1 MHGAFGMLRAGGRR
15 RGERPYR
22 IAQRD
27 RTGAAGAESTWMEAD
42 ARRLIATRGLRGLAD
57 GVVSVL
63 LSGYLLAL
71 GLEPFAVGA
80 LATATMLGS
89 AALTI
94 AVGVGGLRLSRTALF
109 SLACG
114 LMALTGLG
122 FASLRGFWPLL
133 VVAVVGT
140 LNPSAGDVSVFL
152 PLEQAALAD
161 ATAPRARAWTFALYN
176 VVGSAAA
183 GVGALAGGVPE
194 LLARS
199 GRVPFLTG
207 ARISFALYGLI
218 GLVVAALY
226 RRLGSAGGAG
236 ATTPPPAGLSGP
248 SRGMVLKLAAL
259 FSLDSFGGGF
269 VVQALLV
276 LWLHQRFGVTGA
288 QAGTLFFAVQLLA
301 AVSQLVSGRIAARVG
316 YIQTMV
322 FTHLPA
328 NAFLIAAGLATDVR
342 VAVALLLL
350 RAALSSMDVP
360 ARQAYV
366 MAVVA
371 PAERAAASSLTNV
384 PRSLAA
390 AVPPLFTGALLTASS
405 LGWPLVVAGALK
417 ALYDLLLLAQFR
429 HVPPQ
434 QAP

>member
-1 MHGAFGMLRAGGRR
+1 V
-15 RGERPYR
+15 
-22 IAQRD
+22 
-27 RTGAAGAESTWMEAD
+27 EAD
-42 ARRLIATRGLRGLAD
+42 AWRLLVTRGLRGLAD

-94 AVGVGGLRLSRTALF
+94 AVGVGALRLSRRSLF
-109 SLACG
+109 FAACG

-122 FASLRGFWPLL
+122 FASLRSFWPLL

-161 ATAPRARAWTFALYN
+161 ASAARSRAWTFALYN
-176 VVGSAAA
+176 VVGSAAGA
-183 GVGALAGGVPE
+183 VGALAGGVPE

-199 GRVPFLTG
+199 GRVSFLAG
-207 ARISFALYGLI
+207 ARIAFVLYGAI
-218 GLVVAALY
+218 GLVTAGLY
-226 RRLGSAGGAG
+226 RGLRS
-236 ATTPPPAGLSGP
+236 TTSPTAAPPAGLSGP

-276 LWLHQRFGVTGA
+276 LWLHQRFGITTA

-301 AVSQLVSGRIAARVG
+301 AASQLVSGRIAARVG

-328 NAFLIAAGLATDVR
+328 NAFLIGAGLATDVR

-390 AVPPLFTGALLTASS
+390 AVPPLFTGALLAASS
-405 LGWPLVVAGALK
+405 FGWPLVIGGALK
-417 ALYDLLLLAQFR
+417 ALYDLLLLSQFR
-429 HVPPQ
+429 LVPPRPAEP
-434 QAP
+434 AP

>member
-1 MHGAFGMLRAGGRR
+1 
-15 RGERPYR
+15 
-22 IAQRD
+22 
-27 RTGAAGAESTWMEAD
+27 MEAD
-42 ARRLIATRGLRGLAD
+42 AWRLLATRGLRGLAD

-63 LSGYLLAL
+63 LAGYLLAL

-89 AALTI
+89 AVLTI
-94 AVGVGGLRLSRTALF
+94 AVGVGALRLSRRALF
-109 SLACG
+109 FVACG

-122 FASLRGFWPLL
+122 FASLRSFWPLL

-161 ATAPRARAWTFALYN
+161 ATASRARAWTFALYN

-183 GVGALAGGVPE
+183 GVGALAGAVPE

-199 GRVPFLTG
+199 GSVPFLTA
-207 ARISFALYGLI
+207 ARVAFVLYGVI
-218 GLVVAALY
+218 GLLVAALY
-226 RRLGSAGGAG
+226 RGLGAAG
-236 ATTPPPAGLSGP
+236 TPAPAASLAGP

-276 LWLHQRFGVTGA
+276 LWLHQRFGVTTA
-288 QAGTLFFAVQLLA
+288 QAGTLFFAVQLLGA
-301 AVSQLVSGRIAARVG
+301 ASQLVSGRIAARVG

-328 NAFLIAAGLATDVR
+328 NAFLIGAGLATDVR

-390 AVPPLFTGALLTASS
+390 AVPPLFTGALLAASS
-405 LGWPLVVAGALK
+405 LGWPLVIGGALK
-417 ALYDLLLLAQFR
+417 ALYDVLLLAQFR
-429 HVPPQ
+429 HVPPRPAE
-434 QAP
+434 QAR

>member
-1 MHGAFGMLRAGGRR
+1 
-15 RGERPYR
+15 
-22 IAQRD
+22 
-27 RTGAAGAESTWMEAD
+27 MEAD
-42 ARRLIATRGLRGLAD
+42 ARRLLATRGLRGLAD

-89 AALTI
+89 AALTV
-94 AVGVGGLRLSRTALF
+94 AVGVGALRLSRRALF
-109 SLACG
+109 SVACG

-122 FASLRGFWPLL
+122 FASLRGFWPLM

-161 ATAPRARAWTFALYN
+161 ATGARARAWTFALYN
-176 VVGSAAA
+176 VVGSAAGA
-183 GVGALAGGVPE
+183 VGALAGGVPE
-194 LLARS
+194 LLARFQ
-199 GRVPFLTG
+199 GVPFLAS
-207 ARISFALYGLI
+207 ARVAFALYGVI
-218 GLVVAALY
+218 GLGVAALY
-226 RRLGSAGGAG
+226 RGLGSTAGPA
-236 ATTPPPAGLSGP
+236 APPSPPAGLSGP
-248 SRGMVLKLAAL
+248 SRRVVLKLAAL

-276 LWLHQRFGVTGA
+276 LWLHQRFGVTTA
-288 QAGTLFFAVQLLA
+288 QAGTLFFAVQLLGA
-301 AVSQLVSGRIAARVG
+301 ASQLVSGRIAARVG

-328 NAFLIAAGLATDVR
+328 NAFLIGAGLATDVR

-366 MAVVA
+366 MAVVS

-390 AVPPLFTGALLTASS
+390 AVPPLFTGALLAASS
-405 LGWPLVVAGALK
+405 LGWPLVIGGALK
-417 ALYDLLLLAQFR
+417 ALYDVLLLAQFR
-429 HVPPQ
+429 RVPPQ
-434 QAP
+434 PVEQAP

>member
-1 MHGAFGMLRAGGRR
+1 
-15 RGERPYR
+15 
-22 IAQRD
+22 
-27 RTGAAGAESTWMEAD
+27 MEAD
-42 ARRLIATRGLRGLAD
+42 AWRLLATRGLRGLAD

-94 AVGVGGLRLSRTALF
+94 AVGVGALRLSRRALF
-109 SLACG
+109 LVACG

-161 ATAPRARAWTFALYN
+161 ASAARARAWTFALYN
-176 VVGSAAA
+176 VVGSAAGA
-183 GVGALAGGVPE
+183 VGALAGGLPE

-199 GRVPFLTG
+199 GRVSFLTG
-207 ARISFALYGLI
+207 ARAAFLLYGAI
-218 GLVVAALY
+218 GLVAAGLY
-226 RRLGSAGGAG
+226 RGLRS
-236 ATTPPPAGLSGP
+236 TTAPAAAPPAGLSGP
-248 SRGMVLKLAAL
+248 SRKVVLKLAAL
-259 FSLDSFGGGF
+259 FSMDSFGGGF
-269 VVQALLV
+269 VVQAMLV
-276 LWLHQRFGVTGA
+276 LWLHQRFGVTTA
-288 QAGTLFFAVQLLA
+288 QAGTLFFVIQLLA
-301 AVSQLVSGRIAARVG
+301 AASQLVSGRIAARVG

-328 NAFLIAAGLATDVR
+328 NAFLIGAGLATDVR
-342 VAVALLLL
+342 VAVTLLLL

-390 AVPPLFTGALLTASS
+390 AVPPLLTGALLAVSS
-405 LGWPLVVAGALK
+405 AGAPLVIGGALK

-429 HVPPQ
+429 RVPPRPLE